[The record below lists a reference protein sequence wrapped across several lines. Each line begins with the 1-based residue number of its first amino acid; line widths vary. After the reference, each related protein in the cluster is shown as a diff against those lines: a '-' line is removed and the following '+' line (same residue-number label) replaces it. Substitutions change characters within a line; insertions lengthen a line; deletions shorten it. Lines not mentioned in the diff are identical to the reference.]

1 MKIFYMQFE
10 EIEIENNST
19 GQAIKIPDHF
29 KINDSKVYI
38 RKMGN
43 GLYIIPYHTPWQS
56 LFESLDRFS
65 EDFMDERNQTN
76 DQKRESFDL

>member
-1 MKIFYMQFE
+1 MQFE
-10 EIEIENNST
+10 EIDIENNSK
-19 GQAIKIPDHF
+19 GQAIKIPDQF

-56 LFESLDRFS
+56 LFESLEQFS
-65 EDFMDERNQTN
+65 EDFMDDRNQTIEHY
-76 DQKRESFDL
+76 KE

>member
-1 MKIFYMQFE
+1 MQFE
-10 EIEIENNST
+10 EIEIENNSK
-19 GQAIKIPDHF
+19 GQAIKIPDQF

-56 LFESLDRFS
+56 LFERLEQFS
-65 EDFMDERNQTN
+65 EDFMDDRNQSPE
-76 DQKRESFDL
+76 QKRDSLDL

>member
-1 MKIFYMQFE
+1 MQFE
-10 EIEIENNST
+10 EIDIENNSK
-19 GQAIKIPDHF
+19 GQAIKIPDQF

-56 LFESLDRFS
+56 LFESLEQFS
-65 EDFMDERNQTN
+65 EDFMDERNQTIE
-76 DQKRESFDL
+76 QKRDSLDL

>member
-1 MKIFYMQFE
+1 MQFE
-10 EIEIENNST
+10 EIDIENNSK
-19 GQAIKIPDHF
+19 GQAIKIPDQF

-56 LFESLDRFS
+56 LFESLEQFS
-65 EDFMDERNQTN
+65 EDFMDDRNQSIE
-76 DQKRESFDL
+76 QKRDSLDL

>member
-1 MKIFYMQFE
+1 MQFE
-10 EIEIENNST
+10 EIDIENNSK
-19 GQAIKIPDHF
+19 GQAIKIPDQF

-56 LFESLDRFS
+56 LFESLEQFS
-65 EDFMDERNQTN
+65 EDFMNDRNQSIE
-76 DQKRESFDL
+76 QKRDSLDL